1 MASWFETRRLA
12 ALLTMRVSDLLLMRM
27 RSLVT
32 PFMVRSRA
40 WRGISNHEAPE
51 YADDTTRSWSLPGR
65 IPL

>member
-1 MASWFETRRLA
+1 MVRSRAWRGISNHEGLRPPPDEDE
-12 ALLTMRVSDLLLMRM
+12 VSCYTL
-27 RSLVT
+27 
-32 PFMVRSRA
+32 MVRSRA